1 MNSPK
6 KSTIVRALAATI
18 LPLAMMAPAMTQALA
33 ADATTPVQVY
43 APKDLKG
50 VPALPFTGVKAAAFT
65 VAANATVSNIDVVPQ
80 QGPEGTPVTIS
91 GKGLTASKTL
101 QLTWSTADGYWK
113 VGVDPTTVNYLGNGY
128 TKYNM
133 NLAEVT
139 TDANGGFTYKTTI
152 PRDFGGLHDIYALDG
167 TTPVAHGGYQMNPT
181 ISISPKSGPVGTV
194 ITVEYT
200 SMGPNLYTGGASVLW
215 DNNFVGGAQAVW
227 TRGYAKFTIRAAGD
241 VGTHYVAMNAGIGVQ
256 YMNTKQ
262 SPVPWSLG
270 GKAAFKI
277 TKDAGAPKATIEYP
291 ETFQPADPKQHTTQS
306 TDGVD
311 TASTAVATLSS
322 PSAVVGAKVKLNV
335 TGLSTTGAHQIV
347 WASVVGNR
355 VNCTGTCWIYT
366 AVPMGPNGSPLMAT
380 PTDGKLSQ
388 DITIP
393 DHLGGWHVVQIKSG
407 DKIEAQVPIYV
418 KESIFNYVDKSGKVL
433 SEGVA
438 AADTLLTPELRDG
451 SGVPK
456 NTFKAGEEFTIAM
469 KGVGWTQLDNT
480 LTVTYDNSYIGYGC
494 GFNSNGYMVVHLVA
508 TGKPGTH
515 LIELRPV
522 LYTNQ
527 PSFANTPYGML
538 PILTNMTDIPGIALG
553 YQPPTVRFAITITK

>member
-1 MNSPK
+1 MFKGK
-6 KSTIVRALAATI
+6 KALAIRVLVVAA
-18 LPLAMMAPAMTQALA
+18 LPIAMMAPVWA
-33 ADATTPVQVY
+33 ADATTPIQLY
-43 APKDLKG
+43 APKELKG
-50 VPALPFTGVKAAAFT
+50 VPALPFTGEKAAAFT
-65 VAANATVSNIDVVPQ
+65 VSPSAPIANIDVLPQ
-80 QGPEGTPVTIS
+80 QGPEGTPITIS
-91 GKGLTASKTL
+91 GKGLAADKTL

-128 TKYNM
+128 TKYNV
-133 NLAEVT
+133 NLATVT
-139 TDANGGFTYKTTI
+139 TDAAGAFTFKTKI

-167 TTPVAHGGYQMNPT
+167 STPVAHGGFQMNPT
-181 ISISPKSGPVGTV
+181 ISISPKSGPIGTV
-194 ITVEYT
+194 ITVQYT
-200 SMGPNLYTGGASVLW
+200 GMGPNLYTGGASVLW
-215 DNNFVGGAQAVW
+215 DNSFVGGAQGVW

-241 VGTHYVAMNAGIGVQ
+241 IGTHFVAMNAGIGVQ

-262 SPVPWSLG
+262 SPVPYSLG
-270 GKAAFKI
+270 GKVAFKV

-291 ETFQPADPKQHTTQS
+291 ETFQPTDPTQHTTQS
-306 TDGVD
+306 TAGVD
-311 TASTAVATLSS
+311 TDSKAVATLSA
-322 PSAVVGAKVKLNV
+322 PSAVVGAKVNLNV
-335 TGLSTTGAHQIV
+335 TGLSTTGAHEIV

-366 AVPMGPNGSPLMAT
+366 AVPMGPNGTKLMAT
-380 PTDGKLSQ
+380 PTSGNLTSE
-388 DITIP
+388 ITIP
-393 DHLGGWHVVQIKSG
+393 DHLGGWHVIQNKSG

-418 KESIFNYVDKSGKVL
+418 KESIFLYKSAKTGKTL
-433 SEGVA
+433 SAGIA

-456 NTFKAGEEFTIAM
+456 STFKAGEEFTVAM

-538 PILTNMTDIPGIALG
+538 PILTNMTDIPGLALG
-553 YQPPTVRFAITITK
+553 YQPPTVRMAITITK

>member
-1 MNSPK
+1 MNINK
-6 KSTIVRALAATI
+6 AKAVRALTAVI
-18 LPLAMMAPAMTQALA
+18 LPLAMMAPVMSQAFA
-33 ADATTPVQVY
+33 ADATTPIQLY

-50 VPALPFTGVKAAAFT
+50 VPALPFTGVKSPTFSTASTTA
-65 VAANATVSNIDVVPQ
+65 VANLDVFPQ
-80 QGPEGTPVTIS
+80 QGPEGTPITIT
-91 GKGLTASKTL
+91 GKALAANATL

-113 VGVDPTTVNYLGNGY
+113 VGVDPTTVNYMGNGY
-128 TKYNM
+128 TKYNI
-133 NLAEVT
+133 NLASVT
-139 TDANGGFTYKTTI
+139 TDANGGFTFKTKI
-152 PRDFGGLHDIYALDG
+152 PRDFGGLHDIYALASDNSA
-167 TTPVAHGGYQMNPT
+167 VAHGGFQMNPT
-181 ISISPKSGPVGTV
+181 ISISPTSGAVGTV
-194 ITVEYT
+194 ITVQYT
-200 SMGPNLYTGGASVLW
+200 GLGPNLYTGGASVLW
-215 DNNFVGGAQAVW
+215 DNSFVGGAQGVW

-241 VGTHYVAMNAGIGVQ
+241 IGTHYVAMNAGIGVQ

-270 GKAAFKI
+270 GKVAFKI

-291 ETFQPADPKQHTTQS
+291 DTYQTLSADQHTTLS
-306 TDGVD
+306 TEGVD
-311 TASTAVATLSS
+311 TSSTAKATLS
-322 PSAVVGAKVKLNV
+322 AEQAFVGQKVKLNV
-335 TGLSTTGAHQIV
+335 TGLSTTGDHEIV

-366 AVPMGPNGSPLMAT
+366 AVPMGPNGT
-380 PTDGKLSQ
+380 KLLAAPSAGNISQ

-393 DHLGGWHVVQIKSG
+393 DHLGGWHVIQVKSG
-407 DKIEAQVPIYV
+407 NKIEAQVPVYV
-418 KESIFNYVDKSGKVL
+418 KESIFNYLDKSGNVL
-433 SEGVA
+433 SAGVA
-438 AADTLLTPELRDG
+438 AADTALTPELRDG

-527 PSFANTPYGML
+527 PSFPNTPYGML
-538 PILTNMTDIPGIALG
+538 PMLTNMTDLPGLALG